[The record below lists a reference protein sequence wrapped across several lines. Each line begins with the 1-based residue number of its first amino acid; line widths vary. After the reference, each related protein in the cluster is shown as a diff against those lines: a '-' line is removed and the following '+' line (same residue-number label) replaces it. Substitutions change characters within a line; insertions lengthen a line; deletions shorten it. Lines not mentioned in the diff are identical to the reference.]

1 MKNASIATFLAVAA
15 CSASTGSAYER
26 ELSDERRLGM
36 GKYSGDASG
45 KFAKYVD
52 IYNRCCDQTFET
64 LDSDDSPCKCPV
76 RTFKGWGGWWDIY
89 SKWED
94 KCETKIK
101 DKSDII
107 SLAQANGFTEL
118 VNLLVPDR
126 LDLVETLKSDN
137 DGKGWTVFSPT
148 DEAFEDL
155 FASIPEDDPLT
166 DTEIRKVLTYH
177 VVADT
182 VPASALEDE
191 QEVIT
196 VNGATITIDLSSGVS
211 IKDGTTDEAVVGPA
225 DVFAS
230 NGVVHVINKVL
241 IPPGFRA

>member
-137 DGKGWTVFSPT
+137 DGKGWTVFSAFAALL
-148 DEAFEDL
+148 EA
-155 FASIPEDDPLT
+155 IPD
-166 DTEIRKVLTYH
+166 VLENRELVDAVLKYH
-177 VVADT
+177 VIEE
-182 VPASALEDE
+182 SALKSD
-191 QEVIT
+191 
-196 VNGATITIDLSSGVS
+196 DLSNGQVATLNGKS
-211 IKDGTTDEAVVGPA
+211 IMIDTTDGVKINAANVIVPF
-225 DVFAS
+225 DVEVS
-230 NGVVHVINKVL
+230 NGVVHAIDKVL
-241 IPPGFRA
+241 IPPSE

>member
-1 MKNASIATFLAVAA
+1 MKTASIAAFLTVAA
-15 CSASTGSAYER
+15 SSASIGSAYER
-26 ELSDERRLGM
+26 ELSDERRLGE
-36 GKYSGDASG
+36 GKYSGDASS

-64 LDSDDSPCKCPV
+64 LDSDESPCKCPV
-76 RTFKGWGGWWDIY
+76 RTPIWGIKY
-89 SKWED
+89 FFNKWEN

-107 SLAQANGFTEL
+107 ALAEANGFTEL

-137 DGKGWTVFSPT
+137 DGKGWTVFAPT
-148 DEAFEDL
+148 DEAFEVL

-211 IKDGTTDEAVVGPA
+211 IKDGTTDEAVVGPT